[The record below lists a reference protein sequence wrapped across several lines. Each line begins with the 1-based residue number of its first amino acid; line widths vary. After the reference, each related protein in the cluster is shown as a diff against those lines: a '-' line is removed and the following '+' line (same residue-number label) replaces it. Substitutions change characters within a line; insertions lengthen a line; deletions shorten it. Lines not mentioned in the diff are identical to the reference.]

1 MALTIFVHLLERPVC
16 VGTCDVVG
24 VDVLLVVVVTAL
36 DTPIYT
42 SRYH

>member
-1 MALTIFVHLLERPVC
+1 MAFTIFVHLLERPVC

-24 VDVLLVVVVTAL
+24 EGVRLVVVVAAL

-42 SRYH
+42 SRCR